1 MEMVLILVNEGV
13 ELRNESAIEKGS
25 LRELCEAVSAPFT
38 LSIPIKVYPYPSIY
52 LHQLLFLSVIL

>member
-38 LSIPIKVYPYPSIY
+38 LSTSTKVY
-52 LHQLLFLSVIL
+52 L

>member
-25 LRELCEAVSAPFT
+25 LRELCEAVS
-38 LSIPIKVYPYPSIY
+38 LPSTPLTPEI
-52 LHQLLFLSVIL
+52 H